1 MMNYLMSGTTNSIK
15 PSVSFISMGRKDYK
29 QIKYTDELDGPS
41 PLQVLGNE
49 KVFKDKSPDVPTI
62 YEKERDAH
70 MSTIKEKVDN
80 LSEAKSIMYK
90 NFNDVGPSDP
100 SILSNPKTKRDEI

>member
-1 MMNYLMSGTTNSIK
+1 
-15 PSVSFISMGRKDYK
+15 
-29 QIKYTDELDGPS
+29 
-41 PLQVLGNE
+41 
-49 KVFKDKSPDVPTI
+49 
-62 YEKERDAH
+62 
-70 MSTIKEKVDN
+70 MSTIKDKVHN